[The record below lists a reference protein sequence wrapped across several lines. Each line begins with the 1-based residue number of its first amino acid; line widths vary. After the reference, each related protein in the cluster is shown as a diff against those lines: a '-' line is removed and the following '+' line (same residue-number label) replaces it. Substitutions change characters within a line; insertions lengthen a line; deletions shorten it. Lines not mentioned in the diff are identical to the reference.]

1 MAMRERGSP
10 SWWLALLGYELKILK
25 RGNIW
30 FVLIS
35 LFLVSLVLIFGSSRS
50 SSYGISVVFFE
61 NVGPLV
67 MLFNATVLL
76 SNDRDHGT
84 IERVFAS
91 PGHRSTVYLRRFA
104 TVCGVNVSILS
115 ALILLW
121 QLDPSAISL
130 PRTLMTSIPPVLFL
144 SGLAFLGAVLV
155 RDPNVGA
162 VLSAGW
168 WVLNHFAWS
177 YGNKG
182 WFGYIFL
189 FKETYYPGSSTLV
202 GNRLALL
209 LLGVTFLSLIPLLLR
224 KAERYL

>member
-1 MAMRERGSP
+1 MRDRVNP
-10 SWWLALLGYELKILK
+10 PWWLALLGYELKILR
-25 RGNIW
+25 RGNVW

-50 SSYGISVVFFE
+50 PSYGISVVFFE
-61 NVGPLV
+61 NVAPLV
-67 MLFNATVLL
+67 MLFLATTLL

-84 IERVFAS
+84 IERMFAS

-104 TVCGVNVSILS
+104 TVCGVDVAILS

-121 QLDPSAISL
+121 QLDPSAISV
-130 PRTLMTSIPPVLFL
+130 PRALMTSIPPALFL
-144 SGLAFLGAVLV
+144 SGLAFLGALLV

-162 VLSAGW
+162 IISAGW
-168 WVLNHFAWS
+168 WVLNQFAVK
-177 YGNKG
+177 YGNTG

-202 GNRLALL
+202 GNRLTLL

>member
-10 SWWLALLGYELKILK
+10 PWWLTILGYELKILR
-25 RGNIW
+25 RGNVW

-35 LFLVSLVLIFGSSRS
+35 LFLGSLGMIFGSSRS
-50 SSYGISVVFFE
+50 PSYGTSVVFFE
-61 NVGPLV
+61 NVAPLV
-67 MLFNATVLL
+67 MLFTATALL

-104 TVCGVNVSILS
+104 TVCGVDVAILS

-121 QLDPSAISL
+121 QLDPSAISA
-130 PRTLMTSIPPVLFL
+130 PRALMTSIPPVLFL
-144 SGLAFLGAVLV
+144 SGLTFLGAVLV

-162 VLSAGW
+162 VISTGW
-168 WVLNHFAWS
+168 WVLNQFAVS

-202 GNRLALL
+202 GNRLTLL
-209 LLGVTFLSLIPLLLR
+209 LLGVIFLSLIPLLLR